1 MNWLRNLLGKKEKK
15 ASTRA
20 YAGATHSRLTSDW
33 IASSSSQDS
42 ELLTSL
48 RPLRNRSR
56 QLCRDNDYARGAVRT
71 IVNNIVGKGMTLQ
84 AQVKR
89 KRGDRLDENINSAIE
104 DLWADWSS
112 AKYCHTAGKLG
123 FSDIERLVMRSIIE
137 SGEVLIRLVPRSFA
151 GSPVPL
157 ALEVIEAD
165 QLVDEYTAGR
175 GEYGLIRMGVEVDE
189 WQRAIAYWLYP
200 HHPGDY
206 QFTSSSVGSR
216 LLRVGASEI
225 LHLHLSDRPGQ
236 TRGVPWFHSALL
248 RLRNVGGYEE
258 AELVAARA
266 QASVMGF
273 IQSPEGELF
282 GDSVD
287 GSQRLTSLE
296 PGAIEMLAPGET
308 FAGFAPT
315 RPNMGFDPFVR
326 MMLRGV
332 ATGIGMSYEA
342 LSRDYS
348 NTSYSSART
357 ALLDERD
364 NYRVVQ
370 DWLIK
375 NFHLPIYLQWL
386 DLAVLSGAIALPGYE
401 LNPRFYQKSRWVA
414 RGWQWVD
421 PQNEVAA
428 YKEAIK
434 AGFTTTSQV
443 VAQSG
448 LDIED
453 VLKERRRELDLAE
466 ELDISF
472 DTTLADAASAPDGEQ
487 QQPQTEEPEVKEN
500 FTPVRTLKDDLYN
513 AWVKILEEK
522 IGQGDFQKSQSEEDT
537 ETTEQYLIKEGF
549 TPVRSQGDSAEP
561 SAFQVRAKNC
571 KKGISCGNTCIAA
584 TKTCKKTLS
593 PPQAKKKQPAKK
605 SALPTQNSVAPQKA
619 PSIYDPNDKTKVHA
633 DFHSLYDLASGDK
646 TPDQILIPTKDL
658 AEAKKVTGANKWF
671 QQTAI
676 KLIQDENPDITKE
689 EAAALADWGG
699 AGYGDMNKRIYAPGL
714 IPTSK
719 QQVLLTVDLLA
730 AKALYKL
737 PAVTTE
743 QIKKYAQF
751 DPNKPLDRYVNIKGV
766 KKYVQQFEDAL
777 RSNTPHLEQT
787 FFATTHISK
796 NEIPTFSDKANI
808 KFVVHAKMD
817 GTGKG
822 RYIEPLKDGMMPE
835 GEVLYPPMTKFQVKK
850 VEQKKDYTP
859 IEKKALADYPM
870 ITIAKELS
878 QNLNEGKPW
887 QHYYEKDISKGKAPD
902 DATVQKLEKAYNVA
916 SNKPKPDFVG
926 YVIELEEL

>member
-1 MNWLRNLLGKKEKK
+1 MNWLRSLFGKKDPLP
-15 ASTRA
+15 SRRS
-20 YAGATHSRLTSDW
+20 YAGAMHNRLTSDW
-33 IASSSSQDS
+33 VASSSSQDS

-89 KRGDRLDENINSAIE
+89 KRGDRFDENINSAIE
-104 DLWADWSS
+104 ELWGDWSQ
-112 AKYCHTAGKLG
+112 AKYCHTAGKLS
-123 FSDIERLVMRSIIE
+123 FSGIERLAMKSVIE
-137 SGEVLIRLVPRSFA
+137 SGEVLIRLVKKSFD

-157 ALEVIEAD
+157 AIEIIEAD
-165 QLVDEYTAGR
+165 QLVDEYTSGNGTAGI
-175 GEYGLIRMGVEVDE
+175 IRMGVEVDE
-189 WQRAIAYWLYP
+189 WQRPIAYWMYP

-206 QFTSSSVGSR
+206 QFARSSVGSR
-216 LLRVGASEI
+216 LLRVPASEI
-225 LHLHLSDRPGQ
+225 LHPFIFERPNQ
-236 TRGVPWFHSALL
+236 TRGIPWFYSTLV

-273 IQSPEGELF
+273 IQSPDGEMF
-282 GDSVD
+282 GDGVE

-364 NYRVVQ
+364 HYRIVQ
-370 DWLIK
+370 DWLIE
-375 NFHLPIYLQWL
+375 NVNNPIYLIWL
-386 DLAVLSGAIALPGYE
+386 ELAVMSGAIALPGYE
-401 LNPRFYQKSRWVA
+401 LNPRFYQKSRWTA

-453 VLKERRRELDLAE
+453 VLKERRRELDLAK
-466 ELDISF
+466 ELDIAF
-472 DTTLADAASAPDGEQ
+472 DTTLEVA
-487 QQPQTEEPEVKEN
+487 TEPSPPE
-500 FTPVRTLKDDLYN
+500 
-513 AWVKILEEK
+513 EEK
-522 IGQGDFQKSQSEEDT
+522 KDAPQV
-537 ETTEQYLIKEGF
+537 KEGF
-549 TPVRSQGDSAEP
+549 TPVRTFAT
-561 SAFQVRAKNC
+561 RAKNC
-571 KKGISCGNTCIAA
+571 KKGISCGDSCIAA
-584 TKTCKKTLS
+584 SKTCRKTLTL
-593 PPQAKKKQPAKK
+593 PEQKKKKPAQK
-605 SALPTQNSVAPQKA
+605 AAAAPTQNPIA
-619 PSIYDPNDKTKVHA
+619 PSHELSLYDPANDKAKIHS
-633 DFHSLYDLASGDK
+633 DFHSLYDLASGDMS
-646 TPDQILIPTKDL
+646 PDQISIQPKDL
-658 AEAKKVTGANKWF
+658 AEAKKVISMSKLW
-671 QQTAI
+671 QQPKI
-676 KLIQDENPDITKE
+676 KKIQSENPDISKI
-689 EAAALADWGG
+689 EAAALADWVGG
-699 AGYGDMNKRIYAPGL
+699 GYGDMNKRIYAPGL
-714 IPTSK
+714 IPKEK
-719 QQVLLTVDLLA
+719 QVGLLAADLLA

-737 PAVTTE
+737 PPVTTAQVASE
-743 QIKKYAQF
+743 AAKKNAQF
-751 DPNKPLDRYVNIKGV
+751 DPNQPFERYVNIKAS
-766 KKYVQQFEDAL
+766 KKFVAQFEDAL
-777 RSNTPHLEQT
+777 KKDTPHLEQT
-787 FFATTHISK
+787 FFATTHLPK
-796 NEIPTFSDKANI
+796 NQIKAFSDKANI

-822 RYIEPLKDGMMPE
+822 RYVDHFKNSMSE
-835 GEVLYPPMTKFQVKK
+835 GEVLFPPMTKFKVKG

-859 IEKKALADYPM
+859 TEKKALADYPDIKAM
-870 ITIAKELS
+870 KKITEILKNVDS
-878 QNLNEGKPW
+878 SSW
-887 QHYYEKDISKGKAPD
+887 QDKYEQQYNKKAPD
-902 DATVQKLEKAYNVA
+902 DTTVQKLEKAYQVA
-916 SNKPKPDFVG
+916 KNKTKPDFVG